1 MTEKDA
7 EELLQGSMDQK
18 RHNTDP
24 TTADGDASADVEA
37 AIQDAF
43 EAIDSGDV
51 PPNVSVRD
59 ENLAALLRGLEDANE
74 LHRVANQA
82 RTELDRSTV
91 EEANRSQT
99 VSDLAR
105 VGLSVVADDVL
116 ESGKAAREQ
125 YIRKK
130 SREDEF

>member
-24 TTADGDASADVEA
+24 TTADTDESPTVEA
-37 AIQDAF
+37 AIQEAF
-43 EAIDSGDV
+43 AAIDAGDV
-51 PPNVSVRD
+51 PSNVTIRD
-59 ENLAALLRGLEDANE
+59 ENLAALLRGLDDAGE
-74 LHRVANQA
+74 LRRVANEA
-82 RTELDRSTV
+82 RAELDRDGV
-91 EEANRSQT
+91 ENANRSQT
-99 VSDLAR
+99 LGDLAR
-105 VGLSVVADDVL
+105 VGLSVVAEDAV
-116 ESGKAAREQ
+116 ECGKDAREQ

>member
-24 TTADGDASADVEA
+24 TTADDDESPDIEA

-43 EAIDSGDV
+43 EAIDEGDV
-51 PPNVSVRD
+51 PSNVTVRD
-59 ENLAALLRGLEDANE
+59 ENLAALLRGLEDASE
-74 LHRVANQA
+74 LRRVANDA
-82 RTELDRSTV
+82 RTELGRSTV
-91 EEANRSQT
+91 ENANRSQT
-99 VSDLAR
+99 LGDLAR
-105 VGLSVVADDVL
+105 VGLAVVADEVV

-125 YIRKK
+125 YIREK